1 MLNFSPSCERNQQP
15 ILEQF
20 QGLLA
25 DSRHVL
31 EVGSGSGQHAL
42 FFARRFPWLTW
53 QPTELIMNHGA
64 LQLNLME
71 EAVEN
76 VLPPQVLDVCQPRWD
91 VDSADV
97 VFTANTL
104 HIMGWP
110 QVECFFTGVGATLE
124 PGGQLIVYGPFR
136 YGGDYTSASNAG
148 FDQWLKQRDPVSGI
162 RDFEA
167 VNALAEAVGLALRA
181 DVAMPAN
188 NQLLVWVKPE
198 V

>member
-15 ILEQF
+15 ILEQL
-20 QGLLA
+20 QGLLT

-42 FFARRFPWLTW
+42 FFARRFAWLNW

-64 LQLNLME
+64 LQQNLAE
-71 EAVEN
+71 DAVEN
-76 VLPPQVLDVCQPRWD
+76 ILPPQILDVCQSRWD
-91 VDSADV
+91 VDCADV

-110 QVECFFTGVGATLE
+110 QVECFFAGAGAALE

-136 YGGDYTSASNAG
+136 YGGDYTSASNAE
-148 FDQWLKQRDPVSGI
+148 FDLWLKQRDPVSGI

-167 VNALAEAVGLALRA
+167 VNRLAEAVGLTLST
-181 DVAMPAN
+181 DVTMPAN
-188 NQLLVWVKPE
+188 NQLLVWKKSG
-198 V
+198 

>member
-1 MLNFSPSCERNQQP
+1 MLNYSPSCERNQQP
-15 ILEQF
+15 ILEQL
-20 QGLLA
+20 QGLLT

-42 FFARRFPWLTW
+42 FFARRFPWLSW
-53 QPTELIMNHGA
+53 QPTELMMNHEA
-64 LQLNLME
+64 LKLNLME

-76 VLPPQVLDVCQPRWD
+76 ILPPQILDVCQSSWG
-91 VDSADV
+91 VDYADA

-110 QVECFFTGVGATLE
+110 QVECFFAGAGAALE

-136 YGGDYTSASNAG
+136 YEGDYTSASNAE

-167 VNALAEAVGLALRA
+167 VNALAEAVGLQLSA
-181 DVAMPAN
+181 DVTMPAN
-188 NQLLVWVKPE
+188 NQLLVWVKSE
-198 V
+198 E